1 MYLKSVTIR
10 GFKSFASSTTLNF
23 EPGITAVVGPN
34 GSGKSNVVDAIAW
47 VMGEQGAK
55 TLRGGKMEDV
65 IFSGSK
71 GRAPLGRAEVLL
83 TIDNT
88 DGALPID
95 YTEVTISRTMFR
107 NGGSEYAINGTAC
120 RLLDIQELLSDSGI
134 GREMHVIVGQN
145 RLREILLGTPE
156 QHRGYIEEAAGVLKH
171 RKRKEKALRKLQAMD
186 VNLTRLEDLTNE
198 LRRQLKPLGRQAE
211 VARRA
216 NVIQSDVRDARLR
229 LLADDLTLMR
239 AALAAEIADETA
251 LRERRSEVE
260 SELTAAKAREAILD
274 NAITQAN
281 PLVEQASNTFYQLG
295 ALQERLRSTL
305 ALAKERVRL
314 GQSQDDEVVSGRDP
328 EDIDREA
335 AAVRAAEADLASQVE
350 ADRLGLNSAINERV
364 TAEVALAAEESRL
377 QEATR
382 TLADRREGLARLA
395 GQVAAANS
403 RVETRT
409 HEIERLQERLDAAR
423 ARADEAAREFTA
435 IESQIAGLDEGEV
448 NLDTQYEQAQSQLAS
463 AELALAEARASEVEA
478 ERERTAAS
486 ARLEAL
492 EQGMNRRDGGAA
504 ILAATDSLSGILGS
518 VAALM
523 HIESGWEAAISTALG
538 TVADAIAVSSASAA
552 EQAVR
557 LLHRDDAGRATLV
570 VVGQQPDET
579 TPWPSLN
586 PEQRYAI
593 DVISCD
599 DALRQTLAGVLNRVV
614 IVESHDD
621 AVALTSAN
629 SLLRA
634 VTRSG
639 DLFSSGVV
647 QGGTHGATTLI
658 ELQAA
663 VDEAR
668 ARLETASHNLD
679 RARFNVSAA
688 VQAQSDAMTVVSH
701 ALDRL
706 HESDANMA
714 AIAEQLGALQS
725 VVRSATGEA
734 DRISGA
740 IDSAT
745 KAREDDL
752 RVVHE
757 LDARLK
763 AAQDDTVDEAT
774 LSEEHR
780 EQLQATLVT
789 VRQNEL
795 DARLTLRTGEE
806 RLLALTTQAE
816 QLEHA
821 ANLER
826 TTRARAIELR
836 EQRKREAHIAGAV
849 VVAAECALGVLGQS
863 VESAQRQ
870 REQAATAKTD
880 QETEVRGVRERIREL
895 TADLEVLTDTVH
907 RDEVARAEQ
916 RMRIETLENRSIEE
930 YGVSPDDLLAEY
942 GPHVM
947 VPPSPPAPGD
957 DIDEDNEPQPYPYDR
972 AQQESRLAAAERSLA
987 LLGKVNPLALE
998 EFSAL
1003 EERHKFLGEQLEDL
1017 RKSRADLIS
1026 VIEDV
1031 DQRVQTVF
1039 AQAFADTEKEFKT
1052 IFPKLFPDGEARM
1065 RLTDPDDL
1073 LNSGVE
1079 IEARPPGKNFR
1090 RLSLLSGGEQSL
1102 TAVAFLVALFKAR
1115 PSPFYILDEVEAA
1128 LDEVNMLR
1136 LLGILAELRANSQ
1149 LIIITHQKHTME
1161 IADALYGVSMRGD
1174 GVTHVISQ
1182 RIVREEQI
1190 DEPDDSDLVPQA

>member
-1 MYLKSVTIR
+1 MYLKSLTIR

-171 RKRKEKALRKLQAMD
+171 RKRKEKALRKLAAMD
-186 VNLTRLEDLTNE
+186 ANLTRLEDLTNE

-229 LLADDLTLMR
+229 LLADDLTKLR
-239 AALAAEIADETA
+239 EALDAEIADETA
-251 LRERRSEVE
+251 LRERRREVE

-274 NAITQAN
+274 EEITRAN
-281 PLVEQASNTFYQLG
+281 PQVEKASDTFYQLG
-295 ALQERLRSTL
+295 SLQERLRSTL
-305 ALAKERVRL
+305 ALARERVRL
-314 GQSQDDEVVSGRDP
+314 GQDQEEEVATGRDP
-328 EDIDREA
+328 EEIDREVTELRVSLDELSA
-335 AAVRAAEADLASQVE
+335 SVTNARATLTA
-350 ADRLGLNSAINERV
+350 AINERV
-364 TAEVALAAEESRL
+364 SAEAALSAEDARL
-377 QEATR
+377 QNAAR
-382 TLADRREGLARLA
+382 TVADRREGIARLA

-409 HEIERLQERLDAAR
+409 SEIDRLAAR
-423 ARADEAAREFTA
+423 LATAREQAAAATA
-435 IESQIAGLDEGEV
+435 EFAVIEGQVAGLDEGEV
-448 NLDTQYEQAQSQLAS
+448 NLDDSYEAAQT
-463 AELALAEARASEVEA
+463 ALTNAEARLTTARTSEVEA
-478 ERERTAAS
+478 ERERTAAA

-492 EQGMNRRDGGAA
+492 EQGMSRRDGGAA
-504 ILAATDSLSGILGS
+504 ILAASQSMSGILGS

-523 HIESGWEAAISTALG
+523 QIESGWEVAIATALG
-538 TVADAIAVSSASAA
+538 NVADAIAVSSPAA
-552 EQAVR
+552 AQQAVQM
-557 LLHRDDAGRATLV
+557 LHRDEAGRATLV
-570 VVGQQPDET
+570 VVGQT
-579 TPWPSLN
+579 TQSSEPWPQLGPN
-586 PEQRYAI
+586 ARYAI
-593 DVISCD
+593 DLITCD
-599 DALRQTLAGVLNRVV
+599 DHLRTTLAGILAKVV
-614 IVESHDD
+614 VVPSASEAI
-621 AVALTSAN
+621 ALTSSDAN
-629 SLLRA
+629 LTA
-634 VTRSG
+634 VTRDG
-639 DLFSSGVV
+639 DLYSHGIV
-647 QGGTHGATTLI
+647 QGGTHGSQTLI

-663 VDEAR
+663 VDQAR
-668 ARLETASHNLD
+668 QRLEVAAHELD
-679 RARFNVSAA
+679 RAKFSVATA
-688 VQAQSDAMTVVSH
+688 LQAQADAKTVVAH

-714 AIAEQLGALQS
+714 AIAEQLGSLQS
-725 VVRSATGEA
+725 AIRSATGEA
-734 DRISGA
+734 DRLSA
-740 IDSAT
+740 AMDSAV

-752 RVVHE
+752 RVVNELQARLNAAQQESVSDEVLDESARETLASVLETVRQVE
-757 LDARLK
+757 LDARL
-763 AAQDDTVDEAT
+763 Q
-774 LSEEHR
+774 
-780 EQLQATLVT
+780 
-789 VRQNEL
+789 
-795 DARLTLRTGEE
+795 LRTGEE
-806 RLLALTTQAE
+806 RLSALELQIQ

-821 ANLER
+821 ATVER

-836 EQRKREAHIAGAV
+836 EQRRRQAKIAAAV
-849 VVAAECALGVLGQS
+849 VVASESALAVLGTSIEQ
-863 VESAQRQ
+863 AQRE
-870 REQAATAKTD
+870 RERAATTKTE
-880 QETEVRGVRERIREL
+880 QEAEIRTVRDRIREL

-916 RMRIETLENRSIEE
+916 RLRIETLENKSIEE
-930 YGVSPDDLLAEY
+930 YGVSPDDLLSEY
-942 GPHVM
+942 GPSVL

-957 DIDEDNEPQPYPYDR
+957 EEVDEDPQPYPYVR
-972 AQQESRLAAAERSLA
+972 SQQESRLATAERSLA

-1017 RKSRADLIS
+1017 RRSRGDLLT
-1026 VIEDV
+1026 VIKDV
-1031 DQRVQTVF
+1031 DERVQTVF
-1039 AQAFADTEKEFKT
+1039 AQAFADTEKEFKKV
-1052 IFPKLFPDGEARM
+1052 FSALFPDGEARM

-1136 LLGILAELRANSQ
+1136 LLGILADLKASSQ

-1182 RIVREEQI
+1182 RIVREEQV
-1190 DEPDDSDLVPQA
+1190 DETDFAAAP

>member
-120 RLLDIQELLSDSGI
+120 RLLDVQELLSDSGI

-186 VNLTRLEDLTNE
+186 ANLTRLEDLTNE

-229 LLADDLTLMR
+229 LLADDLTTMR
-239 AALAAEIADETA
+239 EALAAEIADETA

-274 NAITQAN
+274 AAITEAN
-281 PLVEQASNTFYQLG
+281 PKVELASQTFYQLG
-295 ALQERLRSTL
+295 SLQERLRSTL
-305 ALAKERVRL
+305 ALAKERVRS
-314 GQSQDDEVVSGRDP
+314 SQVDEEVITGRDP

-335 AAVRAAEADLASQVE
+335 QAIRSAESELSSQVE
-350 ADRLGLNSAINERV
+350 SDRVALNTAINERV
-364 TAEVALAAEESRL
+364 SAEVALVAEETRL

-403 RVETRT
+403 RVETRS
-409 HEIERLQERLDAAR
+409 HEIGRLQERLDAAR
-423 ARADEAAREFTA
+423 ARADEAAKEFTA
-435 IESQIAGLDEGEV
+435 IEGQIAGLDEGEV
-448 NLDTQYEQAQSQLAS
+448 NLDTEYEQAQSGLLA
-463 AELALAEARASEVEA
+463 AENALQQARDNEVEA
-478 ERERTAAS
+478 ERERATAS

-492 EQGMNRRDGGAA
+492 EHGMNRRDGGAA
-504 ILAATDSLSGILGS
+504 ILAASESLSGVLGS

-523 HIESGWEAAISTALG
+523 HIEPGWESAIATALG
-538 TVADAIAVSSASAA
+538 SVADAIAVSSTSAA
-552 EQAVR
+552 DQAIQ
-557 LLHRDDAGRATLV
+557 LLRRDEAGRATLV
-570 VVGQQPDET
+570 VVGQGATDD
-579 TPWPSLN
+579 TPWPTLT
-586 PEQRYAI
+586 PGQRYAI
-593 DVISCD
+593 DVITCD
-599 DALRQTLAGVLNRVV
+599 DALRKTLAGVLNRVV
-614 IVESHDD
+614 IVETQEQ
-621 AVALTSAN
+621 AVALTQSNAQ
-629 SLLRA
+629 LRA
-634 VTRSG
+634 VTRNG
-639 DLFSSGVV
+639 DLFGAGVV
-647 QGGTHGATTLI
+647 QGGTHGAATLV

-668 ARLETASHNLD
+668 ERLETASHGLE
-679 RARFNVSAA
+679 RARFNVSTA
-688 VQAQSDAMTVVSH
+688 VQTHASAMTVVGH

-757 LDARLK
+757 LESRLK
-763 AAQDDTVDEAT
+763 SAQDETVDENA
-774 LSEEHR
+774 LSETHR
-780 EQLQATLVT
+780 EQLQSALETI
-789 VRQNEL
+789 RQQEL
-795 DARLTLRTGEE
+795 DARLKVRTGEE
-806 RLLALTTQAE
+806 RLLGLTTQAE

-836 EQRKREAHIAGAV
+836 EQRKREANIAGAV
-849 VVAAECALGVLGQS
+849 VVAAECALGVLSQS
-863 VESAQRQ
+863 VDLAQRQ
-870 REQAATAKTD
+870 REQAATAKTE
-880 QETEVRGVRERIREL
+880 QESEVRTVRERIREL
-895 TADLEVLTDTVH
+895 SADLDVLTDTVH

-916 RMRIETLENRSIEE
+916 RLRIEGLENRSIEE

-942 GPHVM
+942 GPDVL

-957 DIDEDNEPQPYPYDR
+957 EVDEENEPQPYPYDR

-1026 VIEDV
+1026 VIQDV

-1039 AQAFADTEKEFKT
+1039 AQAFADTEKEFKD
-1052 IFPKLFPDGEARM
+1052 IFPKLFPNGEARM

-1128 LDEVNMLR
+1128 LDEVNMFR
-1136 LLGILAELRANSQ
+1136 LLGILAELKANSQ
-1149 LIIITHQKHTME
+1149 LLIITHQKHTME

-1182 RIVREEQI
+1182 RIAREEQI
-1190 DEPDDSDLVPQA
+1190 EEPADSGLVIQP